1 MSEEARPGE
10 RGGERGGERR
20 EEEQGE
26 RYFWPPPAGVHPPY
40 AVATY
45 GSTARRAPSQ
55 PLVRVAPSLERGG
68 PRFSTA
74 SWPERADLTRPPSAG
89 MSGTGRRTSAA
100 SAGAA
105 GSGAPA
111 SSGVSAATAT
121 SAASAASTASPLSSP
136 SALGERIVVA
146 GRVVDERG
154 RPVRDAMI
162 ELWQANAAGRYH
174 HPGDQHDA
182 PLDPNFHG
190 VGRVFTDDHGDY
202 RFLSIKP
209 GAYPWRNHANAWRP
223 AHIHFSLFGDSWGA
237 RLVTQMYFPGDPL
250 LALDPIFHSIP
261 DEAARARLVSR
272 FELGL
277 TQPELAL
284 GYRFDVVLRGRFA
297 TPFEDAPRGAR

>member
-1 MSEEARPGE
+1 MSEEE
-10 RGGERGGERR
+10 RGGERGGEQG
-20 EEEQGE
+20 EEGE

-40 AVATY
+40 AVAAY

-68 PRFSTA
+68 PRFSRE
-74 SWPERADLTRPPSAG
+74 SWPERADLTRLPAAG
-89 MSGTGRRTSAA
+89 MSGTGT
-100 SAGAA
+100 
-105 GSGAPA
+105 
-111 SSGVSAATAT
+111 GVSAA
-121 SAASAASTASPLSSP
+121 SGASAATPLASP

-154 RPVRDAMI
+154 RPVRGAMI

-190 VGRVFTDDHGDY
+190 AGRVFTDDHGDY

-277 TQPELAL
+277 TQPEYAL